1 MSKIIAMIPAMKT
14 FDLPVGQF
22 KATLSQTRSITKQ
35 TKRGPQQWLRLVFEV
50 EIESMSDQIPCAGRN
65 FPLDLNPGSDL
76 RNFLEIWLGNEFFKA
91 KSNQE
96 LDFDTLIG
104 KHGNIVLSHY
114 LGDDFEKPLVKID
127 NVFPSSSL
135 KMAET
140 KPVTV
145 APKIQP

>member
-1 MSKIIAMIPAMKT
+1 
-14 FDLPVGQF
+14 
-22 KATLSQTRSITKQ
+22 
-35 TKRGPQQWLRLVFEV
+35 
-50 EIESMSDQIPCAGRN
+50 
-65 FPLDLNPGSDL
+65 
-76 RNFLEIWLGNEFFKA
+76 
-91 KSNQE
+91 